1 MKTVV
6 DPGYLV
12 LYIPVHCTELLE
24 SLMIIL
30 YPQYPVRMKLP
41 QVQQSASAAA
51 SGDTTSSM
59 QQHSAEMSTLKVIDI
74 AAGRDHTL
82 LLGE

>member
-1 MKTVV
+1 
-6 DPGYLV
+6 
-12 LYIPVHCTELLE
+12 
-24 SLMIIL
+24 MIIL

-51 SGDTTSSM
+51 GGDATSSM
-59 QQHSAEMSTLKVIDI
+59 QHSAEMSTLKVIDI